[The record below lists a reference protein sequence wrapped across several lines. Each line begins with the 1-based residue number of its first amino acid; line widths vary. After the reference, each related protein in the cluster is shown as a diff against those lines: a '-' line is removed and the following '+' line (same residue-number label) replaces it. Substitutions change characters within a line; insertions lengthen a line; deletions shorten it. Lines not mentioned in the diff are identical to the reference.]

1 MDTLVDTP
9 LLHEVPEKNR
19 REIYTELVEGRTPA
33 WHLCYTPSTEAIA
46 RGQDPLRLVRD
57 LPGMRWFAL
66 DARSVVPDSP
76 DGGPNV
82 CRLIVKVIVVA
93 NDPTRLESL
102 ASEGDRVFATDLAP
116 YDLCFPVG
124 ELQPG
129 GWQGAE
135 AEVQEL
141 LKRKQGLALWRLLAT
156 RLKETEESTWQAS
169 VLRWMSCVLECE
181 HPDQELLEALLAS
194 FSSGRYQT
202 PVAKS
207 PGTDSSST
215 STSIKEPSETS
226 ELRGHAALVVQGQ
239 IALLGPVDPDPV
251 WPGRLHAAATALER
265 VFRCV
270 GEADLAVK
278 IPEAVAEALK
288 MGAAGPL
295 LNLAEE
301 ALRSW
306 HRVPV
311 NVSAKTESCEPKLA
325 AAAPAPAPARAEEV
339 EHQALRML
347 KVEPARID
355 ALLGLVGELAV
366 AKNSLPFLAR
376 RAELDFGSRQ
386 LAREIK
392 ERYAVINRITE
403 ELQGAVM
410 RVRMMPLAHVF
421 RRFPRLVRDLSAK
434 LGKLIR
440 LEIVGEE
447 TEADKGIVEELF
459 DPLVHLFRNSID
471 HGVEMPDDREA
482 AGKTREGLIRL
493 SAQHVDDRVIIEM
506 RDDGHGIDVER
517 VRQKAI
523 EKGLA
528 SPEDLRQ
535 RSDDEIIQLIFA
547 PGFSTV
553 ENVSELSGRGV
564 GMDVVRTMVSRAGG
578 TIAVTSKPQE
588 GTVTRITLPVTM
600 AVSRVMI
607 VEAGGTEVG
616 LPFANVTETVRVQEG
631 DLKHVGAGR
640 AIVLRGRLIP
650 VWPLSELLALPKT
663 EAVAGDGISVLVLRV
678 DGHDLGLAVDG
689 FQETVDVITKPLAGV
704 LGQLELFS
712 GTAMLGDGR
721 VLLVLDPKVVV
732 RCL

>member
-1 MDTLVDTP
+1 MMDTAWLR
-9 LLHEVPEKNR
+9 EVPEKNR
-19 REIYTELVEGRTPA
+19 REIYTELAEGRIPA
-33 WHLCYTPSTEAIA
+33 RYLCYTPATAAIA

-57 LPGMRWFAL
+57 LPGIRWFAL

-82 CRLIVKVIVVA
+82 CRLIVKAIVVA

-102 ASEGDRVFATDLAP
+102 VSEGDRVLVTDIAP
-116 YDLCFPVG
+116 YDLCFPIG
-124 ELQPG
+124 ELQPK

-135 AEVQEL
+135 AEVQDL
-141 LKRKQGLALWRLLAT
+141 LKHKQGLALWRLLAVQ
-156 RLKETEESTWQAS
+156 LKETGESTWQAS
-169 VLRWMSCVLECE
+169 VLRWMSRVLECE

-194 FSSGRYQT
+194 FATGRFQA
-202 PVAKS
+202 PVAAPPATDLSTLS
-207 PGTDSSST
+207 PKG
-215 STSIKEPSETS
+215 PSETS
-226 ELRGHAALVVQGQ
+226 DLRGHAAQLVQAQ
-239 IALLGPVDPDPV
+239 IALLGPVNPDPV

-265 VFRCV
+265 VFRSV
-270 GEADLAVK
+270 GAAELAVK
-278 IPEAVAEALK
+278 IPKAAAEALE
-288 MGAAGPL
+288 MGATAPL

-306 HRVPV
+306 QRVPV
-311 NVSAKTESCEPKLA
+311 NVSAKTESCEPKFA
-325 AAAPAPAPARAEEV
+325 AAAPAPNPARTEEV
-339 EHQALRML
+339 EHQAVRML

-440 LEIVGEE
+440 LEIVGED

-482 AGKTREGLIRL
+482 AGKAREGLIRL
-493 SAQHVDDRVIIEM
+493 SAQHADDRVIIEM

-528 SPEDLRQ
+528 SADDLRQ

-616 LPFANVTETVRVQEG
+616 LPFANVTETVRVQDC

-650 VWPLSELLALPKT
+650 VWPLAELLALPKT
-663 EAVAGDGISVLVLRV
+663 EAVVGDGISVLVLRV

>member
-1 MDTLVDTP
+1 MMDTL
-9 LLHEVPEKNR
+9 LLREVPEKNR
-19 REIYTELVEGRTPA
+19 REIYTELAEGQTRA
-33 WHLCYTPSTEAIA
+33 WHLCYTPATEAIA
-46 RGQDPLRLVRD
+46 RGQDPLRLVRN
-57 LPGMRWFAL
+57 LPGIRWFAL

-76 DGGPNV
+76 DGGPSV
-82 CRLIVKVIVVA
+82 CRLIVKTIVVA

-102 ASEGDRVFATDLAP
+102 ASLGDRVLTTDLVP
-116 YDLCFPVG
+116 YDLCFPTG
-124 ELQPG
+124 EMQPA

-135 AEVQEL
+135 VEVTDL
-141 LKRKQGLALWRLLAT
+141 LKRKQGLALWRLLAAQ
-156 RLKETEESTWQAS
+156 LKETLENSWQAS

-194 FSSGRYQT
+194 FSTGRYRG
-202 PVAKS
+202 PAAKPS
-207 PGTDSSST
+207 GTDSSNMSGKDSSKT
-215 STSIKEPSETS
+215 SA
-226 ELRGHAALVVQGQ
+226 LRGHAALLIQAQ
-239 IALLGPVDPDPV
+239 ITLLGPVIPDPV
-251 WPGRLHAAATALER
+251 WPGRLHAAATALGR

-270 GEADLAVK
+270 GEAELAAK
-278 IPEAVAEALK
+278 IPEAVAEALE
-288 MGAAGPL
+288 MGTAGPL
-295 LNLAEE
+295 LNLALE
-301 ALRSW
+301 ALRGW
-306 HRVPV
+306 QGVPV
-311 NVSAKTESCEPKLA
+311 DVSTKTESYQPKLA
-325 AAAPAPAPARAEEV
+325 AVAEAPAPVRTEEV

-366 AKNSLPFLAR
+366 AKNALPFLAK

-403 ELQGAVM
+403 DLQGAVM

-434 LGKLIR
+434 LGKFIR
-440 LEIVGEE
+440 LEIIGEE
-447 TEADKGIVEELF
+447 TEADKSIVEELF

-493 SAQHVDDRVIIEM
+493 SAQHVDDRVVIEM

-578 TIAVTSKPQE
+578 TIVVTSKPQE
-588 GTVTRITLPVTM
+588 GTIIRITLPVTM

-650 VWPLSELLALPKT
+650 VWPLAEILALPKT
-663 EAVAGDGISVLVLRV
+663 ESVVGDGISVLVLRV

>member
-1 MDTLVDTP
+1 MRDTAWLR
-9 LLHEVPEKNR
+9 EVPEKNR
-19 REIYTELVEGRTPA
+19 RELYTELVEGGTPA
-33 WHLCYTPSTEAIA
+33 WQLCYTPAADAVA

-66 DARSVVPDSP
+66 DARSGVPDSP
-76 DGGPNV
+76 DSGPSV
-82 CRLIVKVIVVA
+82 CRLIVNVIVVA
-93 NDPTRLESL
+93 SDPTMSEAL
-102 ASEGDRVFATDLAP
+102 ASEGDRAVVTHLAP
-116 YDLCFPVG
+116 YDLCFPTG
-124 ELQPG
+124 EPQPQD
-129 GWQGAE
+129 WP
-135 AEVQEL
+135 AEVEVRDL
-141 LKRKQGLALWRLLAT
+141 LKRKQGLALWRVLAAKS
-156 RLKETEESTWQAS
+156 KETAESSWQAS
-169 VLRWMSCVLECE
+169 VLRWMCCVLESVR
-181 HPDQELLEALLAS
+181 PDQELLEALFAS
-194 FSSGRYQT
+194 FSTAYFQA
-202 PVAKS
+202 PVAAPAATDRSTLS
-207 PGTDSSST
+207 P
-215 STSIKEPSETS
+215 KEPSQTS
-226 ELRGHAALVVQGQ
+226 ELRGHAALLVQAQ
-239 IALLGPVDPDPV
+239 LALLGPVGPV
-251 WPGRLHAAATALER
+251 GADALWPGRLHAAATALER
-265 VFRCV
+265 VFRAV
-270 GEADLAVK
+270 GAAELAAK
-278 IPEAVAEALK
+278 ISEAVAAALEA
-288 MGAAGPL
+288 GAATPL
-295 LNLAEE
+295 RTLAEE

-306 HRVPV
+306 QGVPDLATSKFAI
-311 NVSAKTESCEPKLA
+311 SASEHPA
-325 AAAPAPAPARAEEV
+325 AAVPAPARNEDV
-339 EHQALRML
+339 ERQALRML
-347 KVEPARID
+347 KVEPGRID
-355 ALLGLVGELAV
+355 SLLGLVGELAV

-403 ELQGAVM
+403 ELQSAVM
-410 RVRMMPLAHVF
+410 HVRMMPLAHVF

-440 LEIVGEE
+440 LEIVGED

-471 HGVEMPDDREA
+471 HGVEMPDEREA
-482 AGKTREGLIRL
+482 AGKAREGLIRL
-493 SAQHVDDRVIIEM
+493 SAQHADDRVIIEM

-528 SPEDLRQ
+528 SADDLRQ
-535 RSDDEIIQLIFA
+535 RSDDDIIQLIFA

-564 GMDVVRTMVSRAGG
+564 GMDVVRTMVTRAGG
-578 TIAVTSKPQE
+578 TITVTSKPQE
-588 GTVTRITLPVTM
+588 GTTTRITLPVTM

-616 LPFANVTETVRVQEG
+616 LPFVNVRETVHVQPG
-631 DLKHVGAGR
+631 DLKHVGQGR

-650 VWPLSELLALPKT
+650 VWPLAELLALPQT
-663 EAVAGDGISVLVLRV
+663 ETVAGEGTSVLVLRV

-704 LGQLELFS
+704 LGHLELFI

-721 VLLVLDPKVVV
+721 VLLVLDPKEIV